1 MPALTLTLE
10 NVKLVSASRPK
21 RVVYGETI
29 TQGQPVYQ
37 SSADSR
43 YYRTDANDGIAKA
56 NCQGIAISPGVA
68 GEFGSIAIPGRTP
81 GESLIN
87 LGTTLA
93 VGQVYVVGATVGTIA
108 PYSDLTTGDWV
119 TILGVAKT
127 TALLDLQILVSDTQ
141 KA

>member
-10 NVKLVSASRPK
+10 NVALVSASRPK

-37 SSADSR
+37 STVDSR

-56 NCQGIAISPGVA
+56 RCQGIAVSPGA
-68 GEFGSIAIPGRTP
+68 IGDFGSIAVTGRTP
-81 GESLIN
+81 GESLVN
-87 LGTTLA
+87 LGTTLT

-108 PYSDLTTGDWV
+108 PYSDLTTGDFV
-119 TILGVAKT
+119 TILGVART
-127 TALLDLQILVSDTQ
+127 AALLDLQIIVSDTQ
-141 KA
+141 KP